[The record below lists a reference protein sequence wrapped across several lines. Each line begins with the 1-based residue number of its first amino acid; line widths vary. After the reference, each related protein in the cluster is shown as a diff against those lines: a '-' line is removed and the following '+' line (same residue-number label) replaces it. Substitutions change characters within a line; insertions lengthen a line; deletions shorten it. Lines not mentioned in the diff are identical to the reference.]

1 MAKLY
6 TEKPLNSNTFN
17 PKPET
22 INFLLNYSKALKVA
36 VYKGLNFDSI
46 INYYTIKKSQP
57 VLGFFYFD

>member
-36 VYKGLNFDSI
+36 VYKGLNFESI
-46 INYYTIKKSQP
+46 INQDTI
-57 VLGFFYFD
+57 V